1 LKTPYFGV
9 KCVHKVV
16 PLSKFRNL
24 VGDWLLVVWKLDR
37 LGLSL
42 SHLVEFINNF
52 KNKEIGFKSL

>member
-1 LKTPYFGV
+1 
-9 KCVHKVV
+9 
-16 PLSKFRNL
+16 